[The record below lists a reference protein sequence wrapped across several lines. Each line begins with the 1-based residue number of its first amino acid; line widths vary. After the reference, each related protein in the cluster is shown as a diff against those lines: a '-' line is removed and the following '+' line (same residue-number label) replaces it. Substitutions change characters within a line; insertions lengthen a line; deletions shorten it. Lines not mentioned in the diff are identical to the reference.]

1 LWRGQCRRLRRLRRR
16 EWHVRGAH
24 DLVVSG
30 LKYVGEGIRVVW
42 EVVNKLLLQALS
54 SAPFQ
59 GWRQASEEVPR
70 LLYRGDTVLGDKVA
84 GDEEVLAIVFAEL
97 CGALNSDARITRD
110 GPLQLLEGM
119 GSAA

>member
-1 LWRGQCRRLRRLRRR
+1 
-16 EWHVRGAH
+16 
-24 DLVVSG
+24 
-30 LKYVGEGIRVVW
+30 
-42 EVVNKLLLQALS
+42 VVNKLLLQALS
-54 SAPFQ
+54 NVRFQ

-70 LLYRGDTVLGDKVA
+70 LLYRGDTVPGDKVA

-97 CGALNSDARITRD
+97 SGALNSDARITRD